1 MKKFVFVLLCLVMGG
16 VLRADIDKGQVR
28 QLVDTYKNSVLQ
40 IRVIINTWSVFQG
53 QESNKQEE
61 KYEVDATVID
71 KNGTLV
77 TSAYAIDP
85 SKLFQRM
92 FGEREYQMKSELK
105 ELKIIF
111 PDNKEIDGK
120 VVLRDDKLD
129 LVFIKPKSA
138 ESIQFQ
144 NIDLDN
150 SIEPELL
157 DEVIYLQRLSEK
169 VDRAIYVSL
178 TRIAAIITK
187 PRIYYLA
194 MESNDFSPG
203 APVFSLD
210 GKLIGIN
217 TVRILDMEGSSG
229 SFSSESPFM
238 QVILPAKA
246 IKEIASQIKE

>member
-16 VLRADIDKGQVR
+16 VLLADIDKGQVR

-77 TSAYAIDP
+77 TSAYAVDP

-129 LVFIKPKSA
+129 LVFIRPKSA
-138 ESIQFQ
+138 EGIQFQ

-157 DEVIYLQRLSEK
+157 DEVIYLQRLGEK

-194 MESNDFSPG
+194 MGSNDLSPG
-203 APVFSLD
+203 ALVFSPD

-217 TVRILDMEGSSG
+217 TIRILDMEGSSS